1 MAGAAIPDVY
11 APPMPATTLGN
22 MVKTF
27 LQKILDI
34 TRTAIPQLM
43 KTFTAVRLTERL
55 GLLGR
60 SGYTTLPIELTER
73 PTGIIR
79 PEAVAEAVW
88 QPGAGAGQG
97 DNGGERG
104 RRRPKYEYG

>member
-34 TRTAIPQLM
+34 TQIDVRTGSEPSQFTDQL
-43 KTFTAVRLTERL
+43 
-55 GLLGR
+55 
-60 SGYTTLPIELTER
+60 
-73 PTGIIR
+73 
-79 PEAVAEAVW
+79 
-88 QPGAGAGQG
+88 
-97 DNGGERG
+97 
-104 RRRPKYEYG
+104 

>member
-34 TRTAIPQLM
+34 TRRPGDDRRDRRWSARVPTGRRVAQ
-43 KTFTAVRLTERL
+43 ALTRPPGGVTSCTGL
-55 GLLGR
+55 GV
-60 SGYTTLPIELTER
+60 LPIRRDAVLELALKKL
-73 PTGIIR
+73 
-79 PEAVAEAVW
+79 EACCS
-88 QPGAGAGQG
+88 
-97 DNGGERG
+97 
-104 RRRPKYEYG
+104 

>member
-34 TRTAIPQLM
+34 TDDG
-43 KTFTAVRLTERL
+43 KVYTFNLRRGVKWHN
-55 GLLGR
+55 
-60 SGYTTLPIELTER
+60 TLAFKATR
-73 PTGIIR
+73 
-79 PEAVAEAVW
+79 
-88 QPGAGAGQG
+88 
-97 DNGGERG
+97 DF
-104 RRRPKYEYG
+104 

>member
-34 TRTAIPQLM
+34 T
-43 KTFTAVRLTERL
+43 AVSPAGFLQV
-55 GLLGR
+55 G
-60 SGYTTLPIELTER
+60 
-73 PTGIIR
+73 
-79 PEAVAEAVW
+79 
-88 QPGAGAGQG
+88 GAGRII
-97 DNGGERG
+97 GEKSLELG
-104 RRRPKYEYG
+104 

>member
-34 TRTAIPQLM
+34 TKA
-43 KTFTAVRLTERL
+43 
-55 GLLGR
+55 
-60 SGYTTLPIELTER
+60 ELHRKAQT
-73 PTGIIR
+73 
-79 PEAVAEAVW
+79 
-88 QPGAGAGQG
+88 
-97 DNGGERG
+97 
-104 RRRPKYEYG
+104 

>member
-34 TRTAIPQLM
+34 TDESSPA
-43 KTFTAVRLTERL
+43 ANAAGAAL
-55 GLLGR
+55 GLGEGLGP
-60 SGYTTLPIELTER
+60 SPNPI
-73 PTGIIR
+73 
-79 PEAVAEAVW
+79 
-88 QPGAGAGQG
+88 Q
-97 DNGGERG
+97 
-104 RRRPKYEYG
+104 